1 MDITAILPP
10 TNKAGN
16 DLINILE
23 QDGKQKEFKK
33 IVGLMASYTNVNKH
47 LLARQV
53 TMQYVYDA
61 VYRDY
66 IEKIKTKFEQ
76 KYSSYV
82 LNILH
87 KKYVDFLIELRKI
100 LELCEEQ
107 SIISNNE
114 DIDKDIDENIDEND

>member
-16 DLINILE
+16 DLISILE

-33 IVGLMASYTNVNKH
+33 IVGLMTSYTNVNQH
-47 LLARQV
+47 LLLQQV
-53 TMQYVYDA
+53 TMQYVYDT

-66 IEKIKTKFEQ
+66 MEKAKAKFEQ

-87 KKYVDFLIELRKI
+87 KKYVDFLIELRKM
-100 LELCEEQ
+100 LELCEDQ

-114 DIDKDIDENIDEND
+114 DNEDSEYIDEND